1 MKRKSLLPLPDCEFL
16 PVIFYSFCERKASG
30 ERWEKNSRIEKQTQY
45 YVCFSVFE
53 LYTESC
59 VRGIIIMKEPIYTGE
74 KTDYTFHN
82 G

>member
-30 ERWEKNSRIEKQTQY
+30 EWREENSQAEKQTQY
-45 YVCFSVFE
+45 CVYFSVCE

-74 KTDYTFHN
+74 KLDYTFHN

>member
-30 ERWEKNSRIEKQTQY
+30 ERREGKSQTEKQTQY
-45 YVCFSVFE
+45 CTCFSVCD

-59 VRGIIIMKEPIYTGE
+59 VRDIIIMKEQIYTGE
-74 KTDYTFHN
+74 KPDYTFHN

>member
-30 ERWEKNSRIEKQTQY
+30 KRREGNLQTEKQTQY
-45 YVCFSVFE
+45 YVYFSVCD

-74 KTDYTFHN
+74 KPDYTFYN